1 MICSPETMDLRR
13 TALKFLN
20 LPLRIKFVL
29 SFLIVILFGGL
40 VSLFFGT
47 RLEHRTIIGLAQAKV
62 RHDLASAWMVYD
74 EKLND
79 IRDIILLNAG
89 RDSVQA
95 ALLAG
100 DRETLLRIM
109 SRVRRDF
116 HLDILTITDR
126 SGRVVLRT
134 NQPPVWGDDQSSD
147 PLVSRALRTETVTAT
162 EIIPRAELLKEG
174 PDLAERAYLQFIPTP
189 KATPRPEDHEEDGM
203 MLKGAAPVQDEQGGV
218 IGVLYGG
225 ILLNQ
230 NYEIVDRVKDIVYKG
245 ERYKG
250 KEIGTVTIFQND
262 LRISTNVTDAAGQ
275 RAIGTRVSQ
284 EVFDAVLIRG
294 VPWVD
299 RAFVVNH
306 WYITA
311 YEPIKNITG
320 QIIGML
326 YVGMLE
332 KPYVDLRNSV
342 MLTFTGIA
350 ALCVVVL
357 LVILFFITSSIT
369 NPLRR
374 MVQATNRIARGDLNY
389 SVRIGFRDEI
399 GQLAR
404 SFNQMTENLKLAN
417 ENLIQWGKT
426 LEKRVEERT
435 KELREM
441 QDYLLQSEK
450 LRSLGKIAAGVA
462 HEINNP
468 LTSILLNT
476 HLMLEKLEKSDVFYE
491 NLSLIADETARCT
504 QIVKGLLEFARQ
516 NPPQKTFT
524 NINELIER
532 TSQLLENQASFQNIR
547 IIKDLKAGLP
557 PLKLDRNKIQQV
569 FWNLLLNACEAMP
582 EGGQITVSSSLSEDE
597 KTIAVHFADS
607 GIGIPKENLSKL
619 FDPFFTTKSSGTGL
633 GLAVS
638 YGIVEQHQG
647 RIEVKSEVGR
657 GTVFTL
663 SFPVEARPEDTT
675 PRGGFHE

>member
-1 MICSPETMDLRR
+1 MNVRR
-13 TALKFLN
+13 TALKFLD
-20 LPLRIKFVL
+20 LPLRMKFVL
-29 SFLIVILFGGL
+29 SFLFVILFGGL

-47 RLEHRTIIGLAQAKV
+47 RLEHQTIIGLAQAKV
-62 RHDLASAWMVYD
+62 RHDLASAWMVYN

-79 IRDIILLNAG
+79 IRDIVLLNAG
-89 RDSVQA
+89 RDSVQS
-95 ALLAG
+95 ALSVG
-100 DRETLLRIM
+100 DREALLRILG
-109 SRVRRDF
+109 RVRRDF
-116 HLDILTITDR
+116 GLDILTITDR
-126 SGRVVLRT
+126 AGHVVLRT
-134 NQPPVWGDDQSSD
+134 SQPEVSGDDQSSD
-147 PLVSRALRTETVTAT
+147 PLVSRALGRETVTAT

-174 PDLAERAYLQFIPTP
+174 RDLAERAYLHFIPTP
-189 KATPRPEDHEEDGM
+189 KASPRPEDHEENGM
-203 MLKGAAPVQDEQGGV
+203 MLKGAAPILDGQGEV
-218 IGVLYGG
+218 AGVLYGG

-250 KEIGTVTIFQND
+250 KEIGTVTVFQND
-262 LRISTNVTDAAGQ
+262 LRISTNVTDASGR
-275 RAIGTRVSQ
+275 RAIGTRVSE
-284 EVFDAVLIRG
+284 EVFEAVLVRG

-311 YEPIKNITG
+311 YEPVRDISGRT
-320 QIIGML
+320 IGML

-332 KPYVDLRNSV
+332 KPYIDLRNRV
-342 MLTFTGIA
+342 MLTFTVIA

-374 MVQATNRIARGDLNY
+374 LVLATNRIARGNLDHR
-389 SVRIGFRDEI
+389 VRIAFRDEI
-399 GQLAR
+399 GQLAQ
-404 SFNQMTENLKLAN
+404 SFNQMTENLQRAN

-435 KELREM
+435 HELREM

-450 LRSLGKIAAGVA
+450 LRSLGKMAAGVA

-468 LTSILLNT
+468 LTSILINT
-476 HLMLEKLEKSDVFYE
+476 HLMLEKLDKDQAFYE

-516 NPPQKTFT
+516 NPPQKTFA

-532 TSQLLENQASFQNIR
+532 TTQLLANQATFQNIR
-547 IIKDLKAGLP
+547 IVKDLAPGLP

-569 FWNLLLNACEAMP
+569 FWNLLLNASEAMP
-582 EGGQITVSSSLSEDE
+582 EGGQISISSSFSAD
-597 KTIAVHFADS
+597 KKSVAVRFADT
-607 GIGIPKENLSKL
+607 GVGIPKENINKL

-638 YGIVEQHQG
+638 YGIIQQHAG

-657 GTVFTL
+657 GTVFVL
-663 SFPVEARPEDTT
+663 SFPVEDQPEDTAQK
-675 PRGGFHE
+675 GGIHE

>member
-1 MICSPETMDLRR
+1 MAMDVSR
-13 TALKFLN
+13 TARKFLD

-62 RHDLASAWMVYD
+62 RHDLASAWMVYN

-79 IRDIILLNAG
+79 IRDIVLLNAG
-89 RDSVQA
+89 RDAIQA

-100 DRETLLRIM
+100 DREALLRILA
-109 SRVRRDF
+109 RVRREF
-116 HLDILTITDR
+116 GLDILTIVDR
-126 SGRVVLRT
+126 TGQVVLRT
-134 NQPPVWGDDQSSD
+134 TRPEVWGDDQSSD
-147 PLVSRALRTETVTAT
+147 ALVSRALDNETVTAT
-162 EIIPRAELLKEG
+162 EIVPRSELIKEG

-189 KATPRPEDHEEDGM
+189 KAAVRPEDHEEDGM
-203 MLKGAAPVQDEQGGV
+203 MLKGAAPVLDERGGV
-218 IGVLYGG
+218 VGVLYGG
-225 ILLNQ
+225 LLLNQ

-250 KEIGTVTIFQND
+250 KEIGTATIFQND

-311 YEPIKNITG
+311 YEPIRDITG

-332 KPYVDLRNSV
+332 KPYIDLRDRV

-357 LVILFFITSSIT
+357 LIILFFITLSIT

-374 MVQATNRIARGDLNY
+374 MVIATKRIARGDL
-389 SVRIGFRDEI
+389 SHRLRSGFRDEV
-399 GQLAR
+399 GQLAQ
-404 SFNQMTENLKLAN
+404 SFNQMTENLRLAN

-435 KELREM
+435 EELREM

-450 LRSLGKIAAGVA
+450 LRSLGKMAAGVA

-476 HLMLEKLEKSDVFYE
+476 HLMLEKLDKNDAFYE

-504 QIVKGLLEFARQ
+504 QIVKGLLEFSRQ
-516 NPPQKTFT
+516 NPPQKTHT
-524 NINELIER
+524 NVNELIER
-532 TSQLLENQASFQNIR
+532 TVQLLENQASFQNIR
-547 IIKDLKAGLP
+547 IIKDLDTGLP
-557 PLKLDRNKIQQV
+557 PIKLDRNKIQQV
-569 FWNLLLNACEAMP
+569 FWNLLLNASEAMP
-582 EGGQITVSSSLSEDE
+582 AGGQITISSSLS
-597 KTIAVHFADS
+597 ADKKAIVLRFVDT
-607 GIGIPKENLSKL
+607 GVGIPKENINKL

-638 YGIVEQHQG
+638 YGIIQQHDG
-647 RIEVKSEVGR
+647 RIDVKSEVGR

-663 SFPVEARPEDTT
+663 SFLVEDQPEKNVRKGDV
-675 PRGGFHE
+675 HE